1 MPTFTV
7 DAKHGTRG
15 VTVTDNISG
24 VQQREAW
31 VQSGATHDFIVIGGD
46 DGEGVITLVT
56 RPVAVTISTIQMDHA
71 SVSDG
76 DVIDLI

>member
-46 DGEGVITLVT
+46 GARALL
-56 RPVAVTISTIQMDHA
+56 RW
-71 SVSDG
+71 
-76 DVIDLI
+76 